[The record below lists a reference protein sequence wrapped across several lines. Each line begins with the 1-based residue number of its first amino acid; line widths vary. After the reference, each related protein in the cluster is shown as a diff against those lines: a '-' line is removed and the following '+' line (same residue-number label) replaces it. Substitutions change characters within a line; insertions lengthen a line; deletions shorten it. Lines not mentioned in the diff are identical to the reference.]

1 MLFKSLLRDRR
12 CLVWFLKQYAGL
24 IVGVIIGATV
34 ATLTTMVAYGD
45 LPSNDPEALKQC
57 LLEYSL
63 KSLGPDS

>member
-1 MLFKSLLRDRR
+1 M
-12 CLVWFLKQYAGL
+12 WFLKQYAGL

-45 LPSNDPEALKQC
+45 LPSNDTEALKQC

-63 KSLGPDS
+63 KSFGPDS